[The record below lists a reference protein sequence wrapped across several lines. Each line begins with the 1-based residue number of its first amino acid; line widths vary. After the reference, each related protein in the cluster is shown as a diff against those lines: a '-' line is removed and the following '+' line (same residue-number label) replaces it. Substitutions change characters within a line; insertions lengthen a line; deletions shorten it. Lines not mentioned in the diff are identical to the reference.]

1 MSYKKSLIVGI
12 SLFGLVV
19 LTAFSTFY
27 ASLGKFHQN
36 NLVNL
41 IDSSFVSFVA

>member
-1 MSYKKSLIVGI
+1 MTYKKSIIVGI

-27 ASLGKFHQN
+27 ASLGELN
-36 NLVNL
+36 
-41 IDSSFVSFVA
+41 